1 MVGISHRFLV
11 ACLYVIGIGVA
22 ALLFVQHWVHI
33 PQFLPFV
40 VILACPLMHLFMHK
54 GHGSH
59 SHHRGSDEKDERRTL
74 RP

>member
-1 MVGISHRFLV
+1 MVKISHRSLV
-11 ACLYVIGIGVA
+11 ACIYVIGIGVA

-33 PQFLPFV
+33 PQFLPYM

-59 SHHRGSDEKDERRTL
+59 SHYRHSQDNAEQQRPRR
-74 RP
+74 